1 MKCNLAALS
10 FYLVSSLSFN
20 RDFVKMPYTSRSQ
33 LMLLSLFIH
42 TVAAAAAA
50 AVAAAVAVEGALTVL
65 AAFRKR
71 ERRVIRECK
80 HKMEKSSTYKPV
92 LLLDHLFSLRHNV
105 ILLESQTHRQA
116 SMMKE

>member
-50 AVAAAVAVEGALTVL
+50 AVARVAVEGAVTLV
-65 AAFRKR
+65 AAVRKR

-92 LLLDHLFSLRHNV
+92 LLPDHLLSLCHNV
-105 ILLESQTHRQA
+105 ILLESQTHLQA

>member
-10 FYLVSSLSFN
+10 FYLVNSLSFN

-50 AVAAAVAVEGALTVL
+50 AAAAAVAAAVAVAVVDR
-65 AAFRKR
+65 F
-71 ERRVIRECK
+71 V
-80 HKMEKSSTYKPV
+80 
-92 LLLDHLFSLRHNV
+92 N
-105 ILLESQTHRQA
+105 
-116 SMMKE
+116 